1 MPSAYTSMG
10 MHGVHIVLEYFWQQN
25 CWEIIPYVGNVA
37 EYFYVGNVAEYF
49 YRTTFDYGGITK
61 KNSVGV

>member
-37 EYFYVGNVAEYF
+37 EYFY
-49 YRTTFDYGGITK
+49 RTTFDYGGITK
-61 KNSVGV
+61 KYSVGVWTVGGI